1 MYKLENE
8 ILSISI
14 ATKGAE
20 IQSIYNKNTHLDY
33 LWDGNP
39 SFWSKR
45 SPILFP
51 IVGGLKN
58 NEYSFNHHTYQLS
71 RHGFARDKE
80 FTVIRQSADS
90 ISFSLQN
97 DEETLLKYPFHFEL
111 VITYTLQE
119 SKIDI
124 AYSVTNNGSNK
135 MWFSIGAHPAFKVP
149 LVEGTRF
156 ENYFLSFNRFENTA
170 RYPLNKEGLLKEDPE
185 IFLQNTNE
193 LPLEKS
199 LFYDDALVFKTLE
212 STSISIES
220 EKTPHGVTIEFKGF
234 PFMGIWSAKDA
245 DFVCVEPWHGIA
257 DSENTSGKLERK
269 EGILSL
275 DAHKTFNANWS
286 ISLF

>member
-14 ATKGAE
+14 LAKGAE
-20 IQSIYNKNTHLDY
+20 LQSIYNKETQLDY
-33 LWDGNP
+33 MWDGNP
-39 SFWSKR
+39 AFWAKR

-58 NEYSFNHHTYQLS
+58 NEYSFNHHSYHLS

-80 FTVIRQSADS
+80 FTFIRQTEDS

-97 DEETLLKYPFHFEL
+97 DEETFLKYPFQFEL
-111 VITYTLQE
+111 IVTYTLRK
-119 SKIDI
+119 SKVEI
-124 AYSVTNNGSNK
+124 AYHVINKGSNK
-135 MWFSIGAHPAFKVP
+135 MWFSIGAHPAFKIP
-149 LVEGTRF
+149 LVKDTGF
-156 ENYFLSFNRFENTA
+156 EDYFLSFNRFENTA
-170 RYPLNKEGLLKEDPE
+170 RYPLNDEGLLKEDPE
-185 IFLQNTNE
+185 IFLQNTDE

-199 LFYDDALVFKTLE
+199 LFYEDALVFKTLE

-220 EKTPHGVTIEFKGF
+220 NKTPHGITIEFAGF

-245 DFVCVEPWHGIA
+245 DFLCVEPWHGIA
-257 DSENTSGKLERK
+257 DSENTSGKLEKK

-286 ISLF
+286 INAF